1 MKFYEIY
8 IFFMDI
14 PFTILIIRK
23 PLPISYL
30 FK

>member
-14 PFTILIIRK
+14 PVKVFIIIK